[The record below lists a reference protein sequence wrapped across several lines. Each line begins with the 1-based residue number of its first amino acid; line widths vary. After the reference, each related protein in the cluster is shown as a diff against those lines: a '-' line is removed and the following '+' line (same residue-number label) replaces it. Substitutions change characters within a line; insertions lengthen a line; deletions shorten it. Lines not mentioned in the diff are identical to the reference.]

1 MDEISHKSSMQRAI
15 DWPTLQKIYI
25 MPKRGFSLVEAAAY
39 CGIPPKTIYEAKR
52 RGASEDARAR
62 FPVRGVKRG
71 KMWLF
76 DRKDLDRWLD
86 ELFKQK
92 Q

>member
-1 MDEISHKSSMQRAI
+1 MQRAI
-15 DWPTLQKIYI
+15 DKPILQKVYMI
-25 MPKRGFSLVEAAAY
+25 PKRGFSVVQAAEY
-39 CGIPPKTIYEAKR
+39 CGIRPKTIYEAKR

-62 FPVRGVKRG
+62 FPVKGVKRG
-71 KMWLF
+71 KTWLF